1 MTIVRARTLLVS
13 TVGLETAGMSR
24 TTRIVTS
31 CLRYL
36 QGFAY
41 DYIGWAGRVNKRFQ
55 NGPAVD
61 SLLQERI
68 RSALP
73 ADG

>member
-1 MTIVRARTLLVS
+1 MTIVRARTPLVS
-13 TVGLETAGMSR
+13 TGGLETSMSR
-24 TTRIVTS
+24 TARTVTS

-36 QGFAY
+36 QGFRY
-41 DYIGWAGRVNKRFQ
+41 DYIGCARRVNKRFQ
-55 NGPAVD
+55 NGPALD
-61 SLLQERI
+61 PPLQERI